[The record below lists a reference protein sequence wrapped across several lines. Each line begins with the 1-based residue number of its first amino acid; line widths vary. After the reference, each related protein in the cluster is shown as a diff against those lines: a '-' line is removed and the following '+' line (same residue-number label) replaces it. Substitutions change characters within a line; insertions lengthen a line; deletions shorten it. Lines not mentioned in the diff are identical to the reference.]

1 MIMGYLQALNYRKWQ
16 MAKVTYSNRQVKG
29 TEDLFGPDDA
39 DALLVGGTTLPS
51 PDKGTNVV
59 INNQMGSLGNLSPE
73 DFDNLNGSEEEEVDD
88 EGSDPNYVEP
98 GDLEA
103 PQELATVTKV
113 TFQQVGK
120 FTPNG
125 TFLADVVATIE
136 DVKGAVDY
144 EVTYFRIS

>member
-1 MIMGYLQALNYRKWQ
+1 MS
-16 MAKVTYSNRQVKG
+16 KVTYSNRQVKG

-51 PDKGTNVV
+51 PDQGTNVV
-59 INNQMGSLGNLSPE
+59 INNQIGSLSGISPE
-73 DFDNLNGSEEEEVDD
+73 DFANLSESSDEEVDG
-88 EGSDPNYVEP
+88 EGDDPNYVEP
-98 GDLEA
+98 EDLQG
-103 PQELATVTKV
+103 PQGLASVTKV
-113 TFQQVGK
+113 TFEQIAK

>member
-1 MIMGYLQALNYRKWQ
+1 

-51 PDKGTNVV
+51 PDQGTNVV
-59 INNQMGSLGNLSPE
+59 INNQIGSLSGISPE
-73 DFDNLNGSEEEEVDD
+73 DFANLSESSDEEVDG
-88 EGSDPNYVEP
+88 EGDDPNYVEP
-98 GDLEA
+98 EDLQG
-103 PQELATVTKV
+103 PQGLASVTKV
-113 TFQQVGK
+113 TFEQIAK

>member
-1 MIMGYLQALNYRKWQ
+1 MS
-16 MAKVTYSNRQVKG
+16 KVTYSNRQVKG

-51 PDKGTNVV
+51 PDQGTNVV
-59 INNQMGSLGNLSPE
+59 INNQISSLSGISPE
-73 DFDNLNGSEEEEVDD
+73 DFANLSESFDEEVDG
-88 EGSDPNYVEP
+88 EGDDPNYVEP
-98 GDLEA
+98 EDLQG
-103 PQELATVTKV
+103 PQGLPSVTKV
-113 TFQQVGK
+113 TFEQIAK

>member
-1 MIMGYLQALNYRKWQ
+1 MS
-16 MAKVTYSNRQVKG
+16 KVTYSNRQVKG

-51 PDKGTNVV
+51 PDQGTNVV
-59 INNQMGSLGNLSPE
+59 INNQIGSLGNVSPE
-73 DFDNLNGSEEEEVDD
+73 DFANLNGSSDD
-88 EGSDPNYVEP
+88 TGEGEYDPEYVEP
-98 GDLEA
+98 EDLQG
-103 PQELATVTKV
+103 PQGLPSVTKV
-113 TFQQVGK
+113 TFEQIAK

>member
-51 PDKGTNVV
+51 PDQGTNVV

-73 DFDNLNGSEEEEVDD
+73 DFASLNASDEEEEKE

-98 GDLEA
+98 GDLDA
-103 PQELATVTKV
+103 PQALPTVTKV
-113 TFQQVGK
+113 TFEQIAK